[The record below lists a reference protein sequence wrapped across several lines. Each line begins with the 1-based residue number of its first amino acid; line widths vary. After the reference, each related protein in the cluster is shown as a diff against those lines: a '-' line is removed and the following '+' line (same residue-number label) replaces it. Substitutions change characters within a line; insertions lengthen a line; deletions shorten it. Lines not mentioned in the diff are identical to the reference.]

1 MRALDW
7 CFVDDLEPG
16 DHLYD
21 PAAGTDDA
29 EIEVVTCDLVRVPSG
44 PCVWRIHTTGPTM
57 RYGVLERVP
66 RIAA

>member
-16 DHLYD
+16 DHIYA
-21 PAAGTDDA
+21 PAADSEDT
-29 EIEVVTCDLVRVPSG
+29 ELEVVACDLVRVPSG
-44 PCVWRIHTTGPTM
+44 PCVWQIHTTGPTM
-57 RYGVLERVP
+57 QYEVLERVP